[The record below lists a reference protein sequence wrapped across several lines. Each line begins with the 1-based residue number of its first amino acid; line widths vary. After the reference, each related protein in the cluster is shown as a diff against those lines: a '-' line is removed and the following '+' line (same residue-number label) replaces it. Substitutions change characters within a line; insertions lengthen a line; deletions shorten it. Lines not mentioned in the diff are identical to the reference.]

1 MLTIVKISNRYRN
14 LIHLAALDPDPYW
27 ECRSESKSMES
38 DLNLLPLKRLLYLS
52 RYILDLFSAVRDSS
66 GYVFL
71 LIPSY
76 VGYTQRI
83 FYFCHVVSIFTE
95 KGQDLA
101 HLEH

>member
-1 MLTIVKISNRYRN
+1 
-14 LIHLAALDPDPYW
+14 
-27 ECRSESKSMES
+27 MES
-38 DLNLLPLKRLLYLS
+38 DLNLHWLLKRLLYLS
-52 RYILDLFSAVRDSS
+52 RYRTVLDLFSAVRDSS
-66 GYVFL
+66 GNVFL

-76 VGYTQRI
+76 VGYTQRT